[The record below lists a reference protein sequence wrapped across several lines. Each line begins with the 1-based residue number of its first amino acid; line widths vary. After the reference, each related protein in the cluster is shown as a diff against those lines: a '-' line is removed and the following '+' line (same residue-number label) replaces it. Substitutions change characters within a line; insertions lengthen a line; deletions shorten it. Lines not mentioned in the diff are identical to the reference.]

1 VKISTKAVNQTAN
14 QKEVHPMPILS
25 NVLPATTR
33 TILAEWRRE
42 VKYNNI
48 DEFWKATERD
58 MKQLLNSLLEK
69 TMEEEV
75 VVYTGAE
82 WNQKLKIRLD
92 YRNGYRYRD
101 LLTTHGNMR
110 LRIPRLRKAN
120 FRTKVFANYQRR
132 MAAVDRA
139 LKDIFLAGVST
150 RRVGEA
156 LSCLLDTPVSAT
168 TVSKV
173 TKTLDKEVRKFQNK
187 ELLDEYQ
194 YIILD
199 GINLKVKEGLKY
211 KRKCVLVAYGIT
223 FLGIREIISFRQVN
237 KETKTTWSAFLNDL
251 YRRGLEGKSLQLITV
266 DGQKGLL
273 SALDEIYPFIPVQR
287 CWAHKLRNIVG
298 YLPRK
303 RQKECSSEAAAIYNA
318 ETKLAAITQFKLW
331 KRKWLRVSKDAVK
344 CLEKDME
351 YMLRYFDFP
360 KAHRKKIRTTNAI
373 ERSFREVRRRVRT
386 MSCFNN
392 AASCDRIIFAIF
404 NHLNKH
410 WKERP
415 FKRFNQLEKAQL

>member
-1 VKISTKAVNQTAN
+1 MELTNFETQN
-14 QKEVHPMPILS
+14 
-25 NVLPATTR
+25 TR

-42 VKYNNI
+42 VKQNNI

-69 TMEEEV
+69 TMEEEM

-82 WNQKLKIRLD
+82 WNQKLTIRID

-110 LRIPRLRKAN
+110 LRIPRLRKTN

-156 LSCLLDTPVSAT
+156 LSCLLDAPVSAT

-173 TKTLDKEVRKFQNK
+173 TKTLDKEVFKFQNK

-211 KRKCVLVAYGIT
+211 KKKCVLAAYGIT
-223 FLGIREIISFRQVN
+223 FLGLREIISFRQVN
-237 KETKTTWSAFLNDL
+237 KETKTTWLAFLNDL
-251 YRRGLEGKSLQLITV
+251 YQRGLKGKNLHLITV

-273 SALDEIYPFIPVQR
+273 SALDEIYPFIPIQR
-287 CWAHKLRNIVG
+287 CWAHKLRNVVG

-303 RQKECSSEAAAIYNA
+303 RQKECSKEAAAIYNA
-318 ETKLAAITQFKLW
+318 KSKQEAIRQFKIW
-331 KRKWLRVSKDAVK
+331 KRKWLKVSKEAVK
-344 CLEKDME
+344 CLEKDAE
-351 YMLRYFDFP
+351 YMLRFFDFP
-360 KAHRKKIRTTNAI
+360 KPHRKKIRTTNPI
-373 ERSFREVRRRVRT
+373 ERSFREVRRRIRT

-410 WKERP
+410 WKEHP
-415 FKRFNQLEKAQL
+415 FKRFNQLEKGQL

>member
-1 VKISTKAVNQTAN
+1 M
-14 QKEVHPMPILS
+14 KEEHPMQLT
-25 NVLPATTR
+25 NFETQNTR

-48 DEFWKATERD
+48 DEFWKSAQRNIKE
-58 MKQLLNSLLEK
+58 LLRGLLER
-69 TMEEEV
+69 TMQEELLI
-75 VVYTGAE
+75 YTGRA
-82 WNQKLKIRLD
+82 WNQKLNQKID
-92 YRNGYRYRD
+92 YRNGYYYRD
-101 LLTTHGNMR
+101 LLTPYGNMSK
-110 LRIPRLRKAN
+110 LKVPRLRKT
-120 FRTKVFANYQRR
+120 RLKTTVFKNYQRR
-132 MAAVDRA
+132 TKAVDRA

-156 LSCLLDTPVSAT
+156 LSCLLDAPVSAT

-194 YIILD
+194 YTILD
-199 GINLKVKEGLKY
+199 GINLKVKEGLQY
-211 KRKCVLVAYGIT
+211 KKKCVLAAYGIT

-237 KETKTTWSAFLNDL
+237 KETKLAWLAFLNDL
-251 YRRGLEGKSLQLITV
+251 YKRGLQGKNLSLITV

-273 SALDEIYPFIPVQR
+273 SALDEIYPFIPIQR
-287 CWAHKLRNIVG
+287 CWAHKLRNVVG

-303 RQKECSSEAAAIYNA
+303 RQKECSSQAASIYNA
-318 ETKLAAITQFKLW
+318 QSRQEAIKQFKIW
-331 KRKWLRVSKDAVK
+331 KRKWNKVSQKAVH
-344 CLEKDME
+344 CLEKDLE
-351 YMLRYFDFP
+351 YMFRHFDCP
-360 KAHRKKIRTTNAI
+360 KEHRKKIRTTNAI

-386 MSCFNN
+386 MSCFSN

-410 WKERP
+410 WKEHP
-415 FKRFNQLEKAQL
+415 FKRFNQLEETQL

>member
-1 VKISTKAVNQTAN
+1 MAN
-14 QKEVHPMPILS
+14 LS
-25 NVLPATTR
+25 SVAPTTTR
-33 TILAEWRRE
+33 TILADWRRE
-42 VKYNNI
+42 VKDNNV
-48 DEFWKATERD
+48 DEFWKATERQ
-58 MKQLLNSLLEK
+58 MKQILNDFLEK

-75 VVYTGAE
+75 VIYTGAE
-82 WNQKLKIRLD
+82 WNQKMQIRID

-101 LLTTHGNMR
+101 LLTPHGNMQ
-110 LRIPRLRKAN
+110 LRIPRLRKTK

-132 MAAVDRA
+132 MEAVDRA

-156 LSCLLDTPVSAT
+156 LSCLIDAPVSAA

-173 TKTLDKEVRKFQNK
+173 TKTLDGEVLKFQNK

-194 YIILD
+194 YILLD

-211 KRKCVLVAYGIT
+211 KKKCVLVAYGIT
-223 FLGIREIISFRQVN
+223 FLGVRETISFRQAN
-237 KETKTTWSAFLNDL
+237 KENKTTWLSFLNDL
-251 YRRGLEGKSLQLITV
+251 YRRGLEGKNIKLITV

-273 SALDEIYPFIPVQR
+273 SAIDEVYPFIPIQR
-287 CWAHKLRNIVG
+287 CWAHKLRNVVG
-298 YLPRK
+298 YLSRK
-303 RQKECSSEAAAIYNA
+303 KQKECSSEAAAIYNA
-318 ETKLAAITQFKLW
+318 ATRSEATKQFKLW
-331 KRKWLRVSKDAVK
+331 KRKWISVSIAAVN
-344 CLEKDME
+344 CLEKDVE
-351 YMLRYFDFP
+351 YMLRFFDFP
-360 KAHRKKIRTTNAI
+360 KEHRKKIRTTNAI

-386 MSCFNN
+386 MSCFTN

-415 FKRFNQLEKAQL
+415 FKRFNQLEKTAV